1 MFNVL
6 CSNQTVHFVD
16 SRVASGPDCPANT
29 QTAIW
34 ARPGVIYDPINDRI
48 YMSTGNGDFT
58 PASFNWGETVF
69 ALHPDGTGAGS
80 GSPLDSY
87 TPTNFLSLTNTD
99 LDLGSTA
106 PALLPV
112 NAGKF
117 PHLALQG
124 GKEAL
129 LRLLNLDN
137 LSGQG
142 QVGQT
147 GGEVFSMASPVGG
160 MILTQPAVWVNPAD
174 SSTWVFVSNGSG
186 LAGLQLVLDGAGNP
200 SLQVRWTAGSGTS
213 PILANGVL
221 YYARSGLISA
231 LNPTTGSLFW
241 SNSQAGG
248 IHWQSPVVAN
258 GVLYLEDQSGNLT
271 AFSLP

>member
-1 MFNVL
+1 
-6 CSNQTVHFVD
+6 VD
-16 SRVASGPDCPANT
+16 SRVVSGPDCPATT
-29 QTAIW
+29 QSAIW

-58 PASFNWGETVF
+58 PASFNWGESIF
-69 ALHPDGTGAGS
+69 ALHPDGTGAGN
-80 GSPLDSY
+80 GNPLDSY
-87 TPTNFLSLTNTD
+87 TPTNFLSLTNAD

-106 PALLPV
+106 PALLPA

-124 GKEAL
+124 GKESL

-147 GGEVFSMASPVGG
+147 GGEVFSMASPIGG
-160 MILTQPAVWVNPAD
+160 LILTQPAVWVNPAD
-174 SSTWVFVSNGSG
+174 GSTWVFVSSLSG

-213 PILANGVL
+213 PLLANGVL
-221 YYARSGLISA
+221 FYASSGLISA
-231 LNPTTGSLFW
+231 LNPTTGSLLW
-241 SNSQAGG
+241 SSSQIGG
-248 IHWQSPVVAN
+248 IHWQSPIVAN
-258 GVLYLEDQSGNLT
+258 GVLYLEDQSGKLA